1 MKKIFAALFLSCLV
15 SFSAVNAEENS
26 NAIKDIP
33 ADFWA
38 KQQVETVLSDNIMQV
53 DSEGNFNPDKPITR
67 IEFVS
72 ALLKILSN
80 DNLDVN
86 IKNNFSDINDKQEFF
101 NDVLR
106 SEQLGLIYGYPDGTF
121 QPQKTMLKSET
132 TSIISHITKD
142 KYIDCAILD
151 KYSDKNDIPS
161 WAKIPYAKSIN
172 YGIYI
177 NYPDENK
184 LEPNRNI
191 TRAETAVL
199 LTRLKDKLSLVKP
212 QYIPPKEELLSVE
225 HINMVKNPQENKV
238 NITNQR
244 QIILQGNAFP
254 ISFESAFESK
264 TAKEGDVVYFIFN
277 EAIKTDEGSTLI
289 PQGSKLT
296 AEVTMVEQ
304 PRIYNHCAKVFL
316 EYKQITLPDGTNY
329 NISAKTFN
337 KDCELK
343 ESNWLTGVKYA
354 SIVGTFTKGLNYKSK
369 KGETINIILTDD
381 LPLTNPERIEK

>member
-1 MKKIFAALFLSCLV
+1 MKKILAALLLSCFV

-38 KQQVETVLSDNIMQV
+38 KQQVEAVISDGIMQT
-53 DSEGNFNPDKPITR
+53 DAEGNFNPDKPVSR

-106 SEQLGLIYGYPDGTF
+106 SEQLGLVYGYPDGTF

-132 TSIISHITKD
+132 TSVISHITKD

-177 NYPDENK
+177 NHPDENK

-337 KDCELK
+337 KDSALK
-343 ESNWLTGVKYA
+343 ESNWLNGLKYA
-354 SIVGTFTKGLNYKSK
+354 SIIGAFSKGLNYKSK
-369 KGETINIILTDD
+369 KGETINILLSED
-381 LPLTNPERIEK
+381 LSLINPEKMGK

>member
-38 KQQVETVLSDNIMQV
+38 KQQVEAVLSDNIMQV

-177 NYPDENK
+177 NHPDENK

>member
-38 KQQVETVLSDNIMQV
+38 KQQVEAVLSDNIMQV

-106 SEQLGLIYGYPDGTF
+106 SEQLGLIYGYPDVTF

-177 NYPDENK
+177 NHPDENK

>member
-1 MKKIFAALFLSCLV
+1 MKKILAALLISCLV
-15 SFSAVNAEENS
+15 SFSAVSAEENS

-38 KQQVETVLSDNIMQV
+38 KQQVESVIQDGIMQT
-53 DSEGNFNPDKPITR
+53 DAEGNFNPDKPVSR

-80 DNLDVN
+80 DNLNVN
-86 IKNNFSDINDKQEFF
+86 IKNNFSDINDKQEFY

-106 SEQLGLIYGYPDGTF
+106 SEQLGLVYGYPDGTF

-132 TSIISHITKD
+132 TSVISHITKD
-142 KYIDCAILD
+142 KFIDCAILD

-177 NYPDENK
+177 NHPDENK

-212 QYIPPKEELLSVE
+212 QYIPQKEELLSVE

-244 QIILQGNAFP
+244 KIILQGNAFP

-264 TAKEGDVVYFIFN
+264 TANEGDIVYFIFDQP
-277 EAIKTDEGSTLI
+277 IRTDEGSVLI

-296 AEVTMVEQ
+296 AEVTMIEQ

-316 EYKQITLPDGTNY
+316 EYKQITFPDGTNY

-337 KDCELK
+337 KDSVLK
-343 ESNWLTGVKYA
+343 ESNWLSGLKYA
-354 SIVGTFTKGLNYKSK
+354 SIVGAFTKGLNYKSK
-369 KGETINIILTDD
+369 KGETINILLSED
-381 LPLTNPERIEK
+381 LSLVNPEKMEK

>member
-212 QYIPPKEELLSVE
+212 QYIPPKEELLSIE

-277 EAIKTDEGSTLI
+277 EARKTDEGSTLI

>member
-1 MKKIFAALFLSCLV
+1 MKKILTALLISCLV
-15 SFSAVNAEENS
+15 SFSSVSAEENS
-26 NAIKDIP
+26 NAVKDIP

-38 KQQVETVLSDNIMQV
+38 KQQVEAVLSDNIMQV
-53 DSEGNFNPDKPITR
+53 DSEGNFNPDKPVSR

-86 IKNNFSDINDKQEFF
+86 IKNKFSDINDKQEFY

-106 SEQLGLIYGYPDGTF
+106 SEQLGLVYGYPDGTF

-132 TSIISHITKD
+132 TSVISHITKD
-142 KYIDCAILD
+142 KFIDCAILD
-151 KYSDKNDIPS
+151 KYSDNNDIPS

-212 QYIPPKEELLSVE
+212 QYIPQKEELLSVE
-225 HINMVKNPQENKV
+225 HLNMVKKPQENKI

-244 QIILQGNAFP
+244 KIILQGNAFP
-254 ISFESAFESK
+254 ISFESAFQSK
-264 TAKEGDVVYFIFN
+264 NANEGDVVYFIFN
-277 EAIKTDEGSTLI
+277 QAIKTDEGSVLI

-296 AEVTMVEQ
+296 SEVTMIEQ
-304 PRIYNHCAKVFL
+304 PRKFNHCAKVFL
-316 EYKQITLPDGTNY
+316 EYKQITFPDGTNY
-329 NISAKTFN
+329 DISAKTYN
-337 KDCELK
+337 KDSALK
-343 ESNWLTGVKYA
+343 ESNWLTGLKYA
-354 SIVGTFTKGLNYKSK
+354 SIVGAFTKGLSYKSK
-369 KGETINIILTDD
+369 KGEIVNILLSED
-381 LPLTNPERIEK
+381 LSLVNPEKMEK

>member
-106 SEQLGLIYGYPDGTF
+106 SEQLGLVYGYPDGTF

-132 TSIISHITKD
+132 TSVISHITKD

-177 NYPDENK
+177 NHPDENK

>member
-1 MKKIFAALFLSCLV
+1 MKKILTALLISCLV
-15 SFSAVNAEENS
+15 SFSSVSAEENS
-26 NAIKDIP
+26 NAVKDIP

-38 KQQVETVLSDNIMQV
+38 KQQVEAVLSDNIMQV
-53 DSEGNFNPDKPITR
+53 DSEGNFNPDKPVSR

-72 ALLKILSN
+72 ALLKVLSN

-86 IKNNFSDINDKQEFF
+86 IKNKFSDINDKQEFY

-106 SEQLGLIYGYPDGTF
+106 SEQLGLVYGYPDGTF

-132 TSIISHITKD
+132 TSVISHITKD
-142 KYIDCAILD
+142 KFIDCAILD
-151 KYSDKNDIPS
+151 KYSDNNDIPS

-212 QYIPPKEELLSVE
+212 QYIPQKEELLSVE
-225 HINMVKNPQENKV
+225 HLNMVKKPQENKI

-244 QIILQGNAFP
+244 KIILQGNAFP
-254 ISFESAFESK
+254 ISFESAFQSK
-264 TAKEGDVVYFIFN
+264 NANEGDVVYFIFN
-277 EAIKTDEGSTLI
+277 QAIKTDEGSVLI

-296 AEVTMVEQ
+296 SEVTMIEQ
-304 PRIYNHCAKVFL
+304 PRKFNHCAKVFL
-316 EYKQITLPDGTNY
+316 EYKQITFPDGTNY
-329 NISAKTFN
+329 DISAKTYN
-337 KDCELK
+337 KDSALK
-343 ESNWLTGVKYA
+343 ESNWLTGLKYA
-354 SIVGTFTKGLNYKSK
+354 SIVGAFTKGLSYKSK
-369 KGETINIILTDD
+369 KGEIVNILLSED
-381 LPLTNPERIEK
+381 LSLVNPEKMEK